1 MNSRLRSHFEKLA
14 ETADIR
20 IDGDRPWDMQ
30 VHDERTLQR
39 MLAHGTLGLGEAYM
53 DGWWDC
59 EQLDELVRRAQSA
72 DLVKHL
78 VSPTTIARVAQA
90 KVMNLQSRRRA
101 FTIGER
107 HYDIGNDL
115 YRRML
120 DSRMIYSCGYW
131 RNADTLDAAQEAKL
145 MLIANKLEL
154 EAGMR
159 VLDIGCGWGG
169 AAQFFAE
176 KLGCEVVGV
185 TVSRE
190 QATLAR
196 ERCAGLP
203 VEIRLQDYRELD
215 EPFDRVYSI
224 GMFEH
229 VGVKNY
235 KTYMD
240 IVRRCLRDPDSLSVL
255 HTIGG
260 LRSRSQT
267 DPWIEKYIFPNSMLP
282 SVAQTA
288 RASEGRLVI
297 EDLQNF
303 GADYDRTLMAWK
315 SNVDAHWHE
324 LSDDYDQR
332 FKRMWDF
339 YLLSS
344 AGSFRARKLQLYQ
357 FVMSRDGVPS
367 GYEAENIR

>member
-1 MNSRLRSHFEKLA
+1 MQPRVRAHFEKLA

-20 IDGDRPWDMQ
+20 IDGDRPWDIT
-30 VHDERTLQR
+30 VHDERMFQR
-39 MLAHGTLGLGEAYM
+39 VLAHGTRGLGEAYM

-59 EQLDELVRRAQSA
+59 DQLDELVRRAQGA

-78 VSPTTIARVAQA
+78 VSPTTLLRVAQA
-90 KVMNLQSRRRA
+90 KATNLQSRRRA

-120 DSRMIYSCGYW
+120 DSRMIYSCAYW

-145 MLIANKLEL
+145 GLIANKLEL

-169 AAQFFAE
+169 AAHYFAE
-176 KLGCEVVGV
+176 KLGCDVVGV

-190 QATLAR
+190 QATVAR

-203 VEIRLQDYRELD
+203 VEVRLQDYRELN

-235 KTYMD
+235 RTYMD
-240 IVRRCLRDPDSLSVL
+240 VVRRCLRDPDSLTLL

-260 LRSRSQT
+260 LRSRHQT
-267 DPWIEKYIFPNSMLP
+267 DPWMEKYIFPNSMLP
-282 SVAQTA
+282 SVAQVA
-288 RASEGRLVI
+288 NASEGRLVI

-303 GADYDRTLMAWK
+303 GPYYDRTLMAWRE
-315 SNVDAHWHE
+315 NIATHWDGLADEYDA
-324 LSDDYDQR
+324 R
-332 FKRMWDF
+332 FRRMWDF

-344 AGSFRARKLQLYQ
+344 AGSFRARTLQLYQ
-357 FVMSRDGVPS
+357 FVMSRDGAPS
-367 GYEAENIR
+367 GYEAANIR